1 VAWRPCVALR
11 QAEIA
16 NEGAAFFVKRELQMH
31 SLGIVRSAGKAVV
44 LGWRLLWRLVAVR
57 LAGHG
62 EIVAWMSIH
71 NEDSPKT

>member
-1 VAWRPCVALR
+1 
-11 QAEIA
+11 
-16 NEGAAFFVKRELQMH
+16 
-31 SLGIVRSAGKAVV
+31 
-44 LGWRLLWRLVAVR
+44 LLWRLVAVR